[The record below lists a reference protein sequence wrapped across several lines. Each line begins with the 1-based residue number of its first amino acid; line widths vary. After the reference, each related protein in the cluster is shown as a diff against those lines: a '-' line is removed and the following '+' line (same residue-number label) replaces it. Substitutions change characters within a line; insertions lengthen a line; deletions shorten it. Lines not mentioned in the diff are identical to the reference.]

1 MAFNIRSMRIHN
13 ATNLQQL
20 FYKKALKFMAFG
32 VINRIAITRKLKA
45 SSLNSIKTHTHNT
58 QL

>member
-1 MAFNIRSMRIHN
+1 
-13 ATNLQQL
+13 
-20 FYKKALKFMAFG
+20 

-58 QL
+58 QLWAQISIFYNT